1 MTPSPFDACARC
13 GHSRAN
19 HPRPR
24 ALSAG
29 APAACRVTSC
39 TCDGFT
45 APIPLA
51 QLRDLRRRLAG
62 EVLDARRR
70 ALGLEDGGLPDARP

>member
-19 HPRPR
+19 HPRSPVP
-24 ALSAG
+24 G
-29 APAACRVTSC
+29 ASGGAACHFTSC
-39 TCDGFT
+39 TCDGFV
-45 APIPLA
+45 APIPLT
-51 QLRDLRRRLAG
+51 QLRELRRRLAG